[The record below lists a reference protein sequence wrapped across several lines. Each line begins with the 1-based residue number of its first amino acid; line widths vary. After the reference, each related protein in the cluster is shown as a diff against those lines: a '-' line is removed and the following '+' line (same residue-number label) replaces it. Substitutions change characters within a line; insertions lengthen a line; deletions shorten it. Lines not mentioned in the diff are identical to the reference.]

1 MRFLKLLRLPS
12 ALALL
17 VGLVLHLTVAD
28 NAGVLRAVFYGTPL
42 PVMAA
47 GWLILSLAF
56 DKQRASGMTCM
67 MLGALC
73 AAWWP
78 MQAYRFAG
86 PQDSGAPILKV
97 LSWNMAHE
105 NLPSAD
111 LQTLVETFKPDIA
124 GLVEVGARHSDP
136 NPLLSAPP
144 PGYAVQKFDHAM
156 AIVVRGSVRLVH
168 QEIIDNVSKFAFAEA
183 VVDGVTWRVFIV
195 DGVSNPLV
203 SRAEVLARVLE
214 EARGHPHTIVLGDFN
229 TPVESALFDPWRA
242 EFHHAFNEAGRGLR
256 ETWPRWVPVLT
267 IDHIWS
273 SQDAPPQHAQKRW
286 LESSDHAALLAELS
300 KG

>member
-1 MRFLKLLRLPS
+1 MRFLKLLRLPA
-12 ALALL
+12 ALVLA
-17 VGLVLHLTVAD
+17 VGLVLRLTVAD
-28 NAGVLRAVFYGTPL
+28 NSGPLRAVFYATPL

-47 GWLILSLAF
+47 GWLILSLFF
-56 DKQRASGMTCM
+56 DKRRAAGVTCM

-78 MQAYRFAG
+78 MQAYRFAA
-86 PQDSGAPILKV
+86 PQDSEAPTLKV

-105 NLPSAD
+105 NLPIAD
-111 LQTLVETFKPDIA
+111 LQTLIENFKPDIA

-144 PGYAVQKFDHAM
+144 PGYSVQKFDHAM

-168 QEIIDNVSKFAFAEA
+168 QEIIDNVSKFAYAEA

-195 DGVSNPLV
+195 DGASNPVL

-229 TPVESALFDPWRA
+229 TPVESALFDPWRT

-256 ETWPRWVPVLT
+256 ETWPRWIPVLT

-273 SQDAPPQHAQKRW
+273 SHDAPPQRAEKRW
-286 LESSDHAALLAELS
+286 PLSSDHAALLAELS
-300 KG
+300 DG